1 MTLIRLIFT
10 LFATNMFITLASP
23 IQKIDCN
30 QIHNGKFF
38 QYKNVN
44 QFNSTIIRIDSLQYE
59 INAQT
64 GDTSSWKIR
73 WSDDCTFTCEY
84 LSGLKFSSEPESA
97 FYHQSIITF
106 KIKDLTDDYYCYDS
120 ELNYNSM
127 VKTYS
132 DTLWRHKK

>member
-1 MTLIRLIFT
+1 
-10 LFATNMFITLASP
+10 MFITLASP

-44 QFNSTIIRIDSLQYE
+44 QFNSTIVRTDSLQYE

-73 WSDDCTFTCEY
+73 WTDDCTFTCEY

-97 FYHQSIITF
+97 FYHHSIITF
-106 KIKDLTDDYYCYDS
+106 KIKDLTDDYYCYDA
-120 ELNYNSM
+120 ELKYNSI
-127 VKTYS
+127 VKNYS
-132 DTLWRHKK
+132 DTLWRQKK